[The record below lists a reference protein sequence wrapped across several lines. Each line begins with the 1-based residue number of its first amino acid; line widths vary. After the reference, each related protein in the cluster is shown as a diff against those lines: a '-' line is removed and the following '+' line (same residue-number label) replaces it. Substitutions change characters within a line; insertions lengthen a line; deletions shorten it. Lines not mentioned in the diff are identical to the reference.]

1 MHFTTVAPPLNQC
14 YPLWEKHA
22 LSSAQADPFCCTP
35 AWQLAFHDAFS
46 PRRRLFIVESA
57 DATLA
62 FAEKVFP
69 NNSVFLTPIEPHWFF
84 GCPLL
89 GKDALALFAAALDFF
104 ASQYQQFPHIF
115 ISGIRPAGRFA
126 RQLLRMCEDRF
137 AIFLHSWGVQGW
149 LPLLAA
155 LTGICRDVQPIFEA
169 NSKKPSA
176 ALRKPEFALSDSYQV
191 LLKKRMLS
199 IPTCLPWKMRVGKA

>member
-104 ASQYQQFPHIF
+104 ASQYQQFRPIF
-115 ISGIRPAGRFA
+115 LSAGYA
-126 RQLLRMCEDRF
+126 RQADLPDNFCACVRIDLRSF
-137 AIFLHSWGVQGW
+137 F
-149 LPLLAA
+149 
-155 LTGICRDVQPIFEA
+155 
-169 NSKKPSA
+169 
-176 ALRKPEFALSDSYQV
+176 
-191 LLKKRMLS
+191 
-199 IPTCLPWKMRVGKA
+199 IPGGCRVGFPCWRR